1 MEVDS
6 VKNPCKTVRMDDL
19 DRQLIG
25 CLLEDGRA
33 SYAAIGTQIG
43 LSAPAVKRRMDRLV
57 SDGVIGESGPGAAWE
72 GDRDTF
78 VVVLYGS
85 SSCAPIP
92 TALTVDDEHSLAL
105 RFAESPGD
113 VCSADMA
120 ANTFRFDTPDGLA
133 ADGEV
138 ELAMTFEHDGDTTV
152 ETVPIL
158 G

>member
-1 MEVDS
+1 M
-6 VKNPCKTVRMDDL
+6 NRMSRL
-19 DRQLIG
+19 APGLAAVALLAG
-25 CLLEDGRA
+25 C
-33 SYAAIGTQIG
+33 
-43 LSAPAVKRRMDRLV
+43 SAPPSIAVEDDVDLPDALV

-78 VVVLYGS
+78 VVVVYGS

-92 TALTVDDEHSLAL
+92 TALSVDDEHSLAL

-133 ADGEV
+133 AGGEV